1 MAIAPDG
8 ELLEGWQ
15 LIAGKKTV
23 NCWKASNAPR
33 SGIKAALW
41 GAIGLKRTRS
51 GIKAAFWGAIGLK
64 RPRSPAVGRAS
75 GTIGVDLTATA
86 GKEGIFAGMC

>member
-23 NCWKASNAPR
+23 NCWKASNAP
-33 SGIKAALW
+33 
-41 GAIGLKRTRS
+41 RS

>member
-1 MAIAPDG
+1 MAVNCRKENG
-8 ELLEGWQ
+8 ELLEG
-15 LIAGKKTV
+15 LKR
-23 NCWKASNAPR
+23 PR